1 MSASVHC
8 QLSGPFTIH
17 IDDTGAMSD
26 EAIRGRKDIV
36 DADAKTNFLNYL
48 DIGSQMEMV
57 KFGRQTIL
65 CWHILHLNCLRCSRR
80 LVFENLQGRSGPGP
94 RWWSMSVGLVH

>member
-1 MSASVHC
+1 MLASFHS
-8 QLSGPFTIH
+8 QLPGRFTIH
-17 IDDTGAMSD
+17 IDDTGAVSD

-48 DIGSQMEMV
+48 DIGSQMEIGR
-57 KFGRQTIL
+57 FDRQTIL
-65 CWHILHLNCLRCSRR
+65 CWHILHSDCLRCSRR

-94 RWWSMSVGLVH
+94 RWWSMTVGSVH